1 MADPMSGRSRG
12 VLCGSAALVAA
23 MAAVTVLVISG
34 HHPPAVAP
42 ASPPAAAQAAVPAI
56 STPAADPTTAPS
68 GSRAIFPRP
77 GGEPQSGQ
85 SWFLVV
91 GDSISFG
98 LTVDPS
104 RFGTNSSWAVQIQP
118 LLRASGRSWIADDL
132 ACPGETTAS
141 YASSCPMAVLA
152 PWLGGASQ
160 RSAALTSVHQR
171 ASTLR
176 FIAVELGANDL
187 LNARRDGT
195 APPAV
200 LAGLHT
206 RLDGIVSDLVAQV
219 PGVPIVIANLYDP
232 YGPADV
238 AAARGVDEANAVIAD
253 VAASRGAVIADW
265 HVAVNGST
273 EPLSA
278 LVDRA
283 HNDVHPTVEGH
294 RVLALSVMAA
304 LAGAGIS
311 PIPPGAPLAE
321 GAGSH

>member
-1 MADPMSGRSRG
+1 
-12 VLCGSAALVAA
+12 
-23 MAAVTVLVISG
+23 
-34 HHPPAVAP
+34 
-42 ASPPAAAQAAVPAI
+42 
-56 STPAADPTTAPS
+56 
-68 GSRAIFPRP
+68 
-77 GGEPQSGQ
+77 
-85 SWFLVV
+85 VV

-104 RFGTNSSWAVQIQP
+104 RFGVNSAWAVQIQQ
-118 LLRASGRSWIADDL
+118 LLQASGHLWTADDL
-132 ACPGETTAS
+132 ACPGETTVS
-141 YASSCPMAVLA
+141 YASGCPMAALA
-152 PWLGGASQ
+152 PWLGRASQ
-160 RSAALTSVHQR
+160 RSAALTIVHEH

-206 RLDGIVSDLVAQV
+206 RLAGIVSDLAAQV

-232 YGPADV
+232 YGPADA
-238 AAARGVDEANAVIAD
+238 AAARGVDQANAVIAD
-253 VAASRGAVIADW
+253 VAVSHGAVVADW
-265 HVAVNGST
+265 HAAVNGST

-278 LVDRA
+278 LVDEA

-304 LAGAGIS
+304 LAEAGIS
-311 PIPPGAPLAE
+311 PSPAGAPLAE

>member
-1 MADPMSGRSRG
+1 MADPMSRRSRG
-12 VLCGSAALVAA
+12 ILCASATLVAA
-23 MAAVTVLVISG
+23 MAAVTVLVI
-34 HHPPAVAP
+34 AVHRPTAVV
-42 ASPPAAAQAAVPAI
+42 AVSPPSALQAAVPAV
-56 STPAADPTTAPS
+56 STPAADPTAAPP

-104 RFGTNSSWAVQIQP
+104 RFGTNSSWAVQLQP
-118 LLRASGRSWIADDL
+118 LLRASGRSWVADDL
-132 ACPGETTAS
+132 ACPGETTVS

-160 RSAALTSVHQR
+160 RSTALTAVHEH

-195 APPAV
+195 AAPTV
-200 LAGLHT
+200 LAGLRT
-206 RLDGIVSDLVAQV
+206 RLATIVSDLAAQV

-238 AAARGVDEANAVIAD
+238 TAAAAVDAANAVIAD

-265 HVAVNGST
+265 HAAVNGST
-273 EPLSA
+273 ESLSA
-278 LVDRA
+278 LVDRG

-304 LAGAGIS
+304 LARAGIS
-311 PIPPGAPLAE
+311 PMPAGAPLAE
-321 GAGSH
+321 GAGSR

>member
-1 MADPMSGRSRG
+1 MVG
-12 VLCGSAALVAA
+12 
-23 MAAVTVLVISG
+23 VTVLVVSG
-34 HHPPAVAP
+34 HHPSAAVP
-42 ASPPAAAQAAVPAI
+42 GSPPSASLAAVPAI
-56 STPAADPTTAPS
+56 STTAPDPATVPS
-68 GSRAIFPRP
+68 GSTAIFPRP
-77 GGEPQSGQ
+77 GGDPQSDQ
-85 SWFLVV
+85 PWFLVV

-104 RFGTNSSWAVQIQP
+104 RFGRNSSWAVQIQP
-118 LLRASGRSWIADDL
+118 LLRASGHSWIADDL
-132 ACPGETTAS
+132 ACPGETTVS
-141 YASSCPMAVLA
+141 YASGCPMAALA

-160 RSAALTSVHQR
+160 RSAALTTVHQH

-195 APPAV
+195 PPPAV
-200 LAGLHT
+200 LAGLRT
-206 RLDGIVSDLVAQV
+206 RLAGIVGDLAAQV

-265 HVAVNGST
+265 HAAVNGST

-278 LVDRA
+278 LVDGA

-304 LAGAGIS
+304 LARAGIS
-311 PIPPGAPLAE
+311 PMPAGAPLAE